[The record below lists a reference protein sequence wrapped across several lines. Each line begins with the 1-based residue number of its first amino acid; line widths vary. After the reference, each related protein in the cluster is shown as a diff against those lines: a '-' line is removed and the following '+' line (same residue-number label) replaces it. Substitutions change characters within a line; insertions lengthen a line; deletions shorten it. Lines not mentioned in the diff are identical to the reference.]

1 MPLGPEERH
10 KAREIMR
17 TRRIS
22 YREALSIMSQA
33 AAVKRAQRNVRRAIA
48 SENSKPISERRLKPP
63 PSNLWYNRD

>member
-1 MPLGPEERH
+1 MSLGPEERH

-22 YREALSIMSQA
+22 YREALSIMSRA

-48 SENSKPISERRLKPP
+48 SENSRPISERRLTPP

>member
-33 AAVKRAQRNVRRAIA
+33 AAVKRAQRTVRRAIA

>member
-1 MPLGPEERH
+1 VPLGPEERH

-33 AAVKRAQRNVRRAIA
+33 AAVKRAQRTVRRAIA